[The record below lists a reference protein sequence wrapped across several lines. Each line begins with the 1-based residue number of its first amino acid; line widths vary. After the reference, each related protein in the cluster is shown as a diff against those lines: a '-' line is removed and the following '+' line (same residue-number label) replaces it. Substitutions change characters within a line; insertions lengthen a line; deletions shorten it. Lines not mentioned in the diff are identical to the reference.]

1 VSLLD
6 ELRHDRESLLAIAAR
21 HGARE
26 VRVFGSVARGE
37 EKATSDVDVLVRFDT
52 DRTLFGLC
60 ALGDELTDAL
70 GRRVDV
76 LTEAALSPF
85 LRTRIVAEAVP
96 L

>member
-1 VSLLD
+1 
-6 ELRHDRESLLAIAAR
+6 
-21 HGARE
+21 
-26 VRVFGSVARGE
+26 
-37 EKATSDVDVLVRFDT
+37 VRFDT

>member
-1 VSLLD
+1 VACARSQAYPPVVSLLD
-6 ELRHDRESLLAIAAR
+6 ELRHNRESL
-21 HGARE
+21 
-26 VRVFGSVARGE
+26 
-37 EKATSDVDVLVRFDT
+37 FD
-52 DRTLFGLC
+52 LC

-76 LTEAALSPF
+76 LTEAALSPY